1 MHSIRQ
7 QVIPRPRR
15 STIVL
20 GSAVALVLAVSAM
33 ALAPRAYTAAP
44 LRFLISFPAA
54 HSALPL
60 DGRVL
65 LFISDDGRT
74 EPRAQSDQYR
84 ANSTRPIFGVD
95 VDGLKPGQDVVV
107 DETVVGWPA
116 RSLKDIPAGDYW
128 VQALLTRYETFH
140 RADGHTIKM
149 PMDQGEGQHW
159 GTKPGNFH
167 SKPVKM
173 RVDAAGGGEIRISM
187 DQEIPPIV
195 PPTDTKQVKYI
206 RMPNDR
212 LTKFWGRPM
221 QLGAIVLLPNGW
233 DTHPDAHYPVLV
245 HHGHFPGSMA
255 NDGWRETPPDASAAA
270 GQRQQQEAAYQFYK
284 DWNGPSFPR
293 MIHVL
298 VQHPTPY
305 FDDSYAVNS
314 ANNGPYGD
322 AITSDLIPYIE
333 KQFRGIGQGW
343 ARAVTGGSTG
353 GWEALGVQVL
363 YPDSYNGSWALCP
376 DPIDFRS
383 YRSVNIYDEHN
394 AYYYEDNP
402 WKNTSK
408 TPKPGYRDYRDHLYS
423 TFEDRNLVELVL
435 GTHGRSAGQ
444 HDGWAAV
451 FGPVG
456 ADGYYKPVYDKRTG
470 AIDPEVARYW
480 RDHYDLRYIMQRD
493 WATLGPKLRGK
504 IHLTSGTMDN
514 GYLNNAVY
522 QTEDFFKSA
531 ANPPADAEIIYGERR
546 EHCFTGDTEHP
557 NQVGSRTV
565 HQRYMPAMAKWIIKT
580 APAGADTKSWVY

>member
-1 MHSIRQ
+1 M
-7 QVIPRPRR
+7 R
-15 STIVL
+15 STIVI
-20 GSAVALVLAVSAM
+20 GFTVSL
-33 ALAPRAYTAAP
+33 ALAAGGALALRAADAAP

-54 HSALPL
+54 RSAQPI

-65 LFISDDGRT
+65 LFISDEGKT
-74 EPRAQSDQYR
+74 EPRSQSDQYR

-95 VDGLKPGQDVVV
+95 VDGLAAGADVVIDASV
-107 DETVVGWPA
+107 RGWPA
-116 RSLKDIPAGDYW
+116 LSVKDIPAGEYY
-128 VQALLTRYETFH
+128 VQALVNRYETFK
-140 RADGHTIKM
+140 RSDGHTIKM
-149 PMDQGEGQHW
+149 PMDQGEGQKW
-159 GTKPGNFH
+159 DSKPGNFY

-173 RVDAAGGGEIRISM
+173 RVDPARGGDIHLSM
-187 DQEIPPIV
+187 DQEIPPIA
-195 PPTDTKQVKYI
+195 PPKDTAQVKYL
-206 RMPNDR
+206 RVQNER

-221 QLGAIVLLPNGW
+221 TLGAIVTLPMGW
-233 DTHPDAHYPVLV
+233 ESHPNARYPVLI
-245 HHGHFPGSMA
+245 HHGHFPRSVE
-255 NDGWRETPPDASAAA
+255 NDTWRETPPDASAR
-270 GQRQQQEAAYQFYK
+270 GTQRDTQEAAYAFYK
-284 DWNGPSFPR
+284 AWNGPNFPR

-322 AITSDLIPYIE
+322 AITKDLLPLIE
-333 KQFRGIGQGW
+333 KQFRGIGEGW
-343 ARAVTGGSTG
+343 ARVLTGGSTG

-363 YPDSYNGSWALCP
+363 YPDDYNGAWALCP

-402 WKNTSK
+402 WKR
-408 TPKPGYRDYRDHLYS
+408 TPKPGYRDFRDHLFS

-444 HDGWAAV
+444 HDAWASV

-456 ADGYYKPVYDKRTG
+456 DDGYYKPLYDKLTG

-480 RDHYDLRYIMQRD
+480 RDHYDLRFILQRD

-504 IHLTSGTMDN
+504 IHVTSGTMDN

-522 QTEDFFKSA
+522 QMEEFLMRATPSA
-531 ANPPADAEIIYGERR
+531 EAEIVYGERR

-557 NQVGSRTV
+557 NNVGSRTV
-565 HQRYMPAMAKWIIKT
+565 HQRYMPAMARWMTRT
-580 APAGADTKSWVY
+580 APRGADTRTWMY

>member
-1 MHSIRQ
+1 MQPMWERLAPSR
-7 QVIPRPRR
+7 RR
-15 STIVL
+15 SRIVF
-20 GSAVALVLAVSAM
+20 GSALVFVFVGGGALVT
-33 ALAPRAYTAAP
+33 RARTPVP
-44 LRFLISFPAA
+44 LRFAISFPALR
-54 HSALPL
+54 SAKPL

-65 LFISDDGRT
+65 LFISDDSRT
-74 EPRAQSDQYR
+74 EPRTQSDQYR

-95 VDGLKPGQDVVV
+95 VDGLRPNQDVII
-107 DETVVGWPA
+107 DEAVFGWPV

-128 VQALLTRYETFH
+128 VQALINRYETFH
-140 RADGHTIKM
+140 RSDGRTIKM

-159 GTKPGNFH
+159 STKPGNFY
-167 SKPVKM
+167 SKPIKM
-173 RVDAAGGGEIRISM
+173 HVDPTAGDEIKISM
-187 DQEIPPIV
+187 DQEIPPV
-195 PPTDTKQVKYI
+195 ARPADTAQVKYI
-206 RMPNDR
+206 RLQNDR

-221 QLGAIVLLPNGW
+221 HLGAIVLLPYGW
-233 DTHPDAHYPVLV
+233 ETHPAAHYPLLV
-245 HHGHFPGSMA
+245 HHGHFPSSMA
-255 NDGWRETPPDASAAA
+255 NDGWRDKPPDAGATAA
-270 GQRQQQEAAYQFYK
+270 QRAQQEAAYQFYK
-284 DWNGPSFPR
+284 DWNGPKFPR

-322 AITSDLIPYIE
+322 AITLDLIPEIE
-333 KQFRGIGQGW
+333 KRFRGIGQPW
-343 ARAVTGGSTG
+343 ARALTGGSTG
-353 GWEALGVQVL
+353 GWEALGAQVM
-363 YPDSYNGSWALCP
+363 YPDAFNGAWALCP

-402 WKNTSK
+402 WKTEPR

-435 GTHGRSAGQ
+435 GTHGRSSGQ
-444 HDGWAAV
+444 HDAWASV
-451 FGPVG
+451 FSPVG
-456 ADGYYKPVYDKRTG
+456 PDGYYKPLYDKLTG

-480 RDHYDLRYIMQRD
+480 RDHYDLRYIMERD

-522 QTEDFFKSA
+522 QTEAFFKSTK
-531 ANPPADAEIIYGERR
+531 NPPADAEIIYGERR

-557 NQVGSRTV
+557 NNVGSRTV
-565 HQRYMPAMAKWIIKT
+565 HQRYMPAMARWMIKT
-580 APAGADTKSWVY
+580 APPGADTRSWVY

>member
-1 MHSIRQ
+1 MA
-7 QVIPRPRR
+7 
-15 STIVL
+15 VL
-20 GSAVALVLAVSAM
+20 GASSLG
-33 ALAPRAYTAAP
+33 ALAPRAQVNGDGP
-44 LRFLISFPAA
+44 LRFAISFPSVR
-54 HSALPL
+54 SAQPV

-65 LFISDDGRT
+65 LFVSDDGRT
-74 EPRAQSDQYR
+74 EPKSQSDQYR

-95 VDGLKPGQDVVV
+95 VDGLRPGDPAIV
-107 DETVVGWPA
+107 DEATFGWPL
-116 RSLKDIPAGDYW
+116 RSIRDIPPGDYW
-128 VQALLTRYETFH
+128 VQALLNRYETFH
-140 RADGHTIKM
+140 RGDGRTIKM

-159 GTKPGNFH
+159 DTKPGNFY

-173 RVDAAGGGEIRISM
+173 RIDPAHGGEIRVVL
-187 DQEIPPIV
+187 DQEIPPID
-195 PPTDTKQVKYI
+195 PPKDTAQVKYLSV
-206 RMPNDR
+206 PNER
-212 LTKFWGRPM
+212 LSKFWGRPM
-221 QLGAIVLLPNGW
+221 TLGAIVTLPHGW
-233 DTHPDAHYPVLV
+233 AEHPNARYPILV
-245 HHGHFPGSMA
+245 HHGHFPRNAES
-255 NDGWRETPPDASAAA
+255 DGWRESPPAA
-270 GQRQQQEAAYQFYK
+270 GARGTQREAQDAAYKFYQA
-284 DWNGPSFPR
+284 WNGAGFPR

-322 AITSDLIPYIE
+322 AITRDLLPYIE
-333 KQFRGIGQGW
+333 QKFRGIGQPW
-343 ARAVTGGSTG
+343 ARVMTGGSTG
-353 GWEALGVQVL
+353 GWEALGVQVF
-363 YPDSYNGSWALCP
+363 YPDDYNGAWALCP

-402 WKNTSK
+402 FKR
-408 TPKPGYRDYRDHLYS
+408 TPKPGYRDYRDHLFS

-444 HDGWAAV
+444 HDAWASV

-456 ADGYYKPVYDKRTG
+456 DDGYYKPLYDKLTG

-493 WATLGPKLRGK
+493 WATLGPRLRGK
-504 IHLTSGTMDN
+504 LHLTSGTMDN
-514 GYLNNAVY
+514 GYLNNAMY
-522 QTEDFFKSA
+522 QMEEFLMRATPSA
-531 ANPPADAEIIYGERR
+531 EAEIVYGERR

-557 NQVGSRTV
+557 NNVGSRTV
-565 HQRYMPAMAKWIIKT
+565 HQRYMPAMARWMMKT